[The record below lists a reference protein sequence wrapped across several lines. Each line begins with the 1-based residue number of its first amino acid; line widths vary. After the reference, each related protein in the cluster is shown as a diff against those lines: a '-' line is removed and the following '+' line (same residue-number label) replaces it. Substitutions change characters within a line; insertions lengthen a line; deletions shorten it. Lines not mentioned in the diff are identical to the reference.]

1 MNRRNFLKLFGLLA
15 AIPTTASAMRGIKPP
30 PSFQQMT
37 ARKKKREINIYITLE
52 NRFHEIHGKHRLII
66 RKKRADGKWHA
77 ANYGEWTDSFLM
89 HGRYVDADDMLT
101 IEIQNGNTV
110 NFTPIPNPYQEGKF
124 ESVNITW
131 WQALYSD
138 GRLMATPIL

>member
-15 AIPTTASAMRGIKPP
+15 AVPTSVSAMRGIKVPP
-30 PSFQQMT
+30 TFPQMR

-52 NRFHEIHGKHRLII
+52 NRFNDIHGKHRLII
-66 RKKRADGKWHA
+66 RKKRDDARWHA
-77 ANYGEWTDSFLM
+77 ADYGEWSDSYLV
-89 HGRYVDADDMLT
+89 HGRCVEATDMIT

-124 ESVNITW
+124 ESVNITTADDF
-131 WQALYSD
+131 QTLV
-138 GRLMATPIL
+138 ATPIL